1 MENVRK
7 VEFHKEAKDIKELK
21 ELINNEI
28 ISGYECKINFDNSR
42 FLIKIGDELVISIEL
57 FKEDKNMSYNFI
69 FNVEFISNNLVS
81 YDEINMI
88 NSILEILNDNKE
100 LITSKFK
107 EYSIEEY
114 DVERQKEDKIAK
126 QIGIAFDKALTRAY
140 NRNIKQE
147 EKARDEIKEL
157 AHTIVNITANEIIIL
172 EEEINKIIE
181 NKSKNERVIDYIFNR
196 MLSLTFV
203 PKDKIEGLYYK
214 LLNYTR
220 KLNVNLAGKYEK
232 EFIEYYNIDNYVFA
246 EEV

>member
-28 ISGYECKINFDNSR
+28 ISGYECKINFDNHR

-57 FKEDKNMSYNFI
+57 FKEDKDMSYNFI

-81 YDEINMI
+81 YD
-88 NSILEILNDNKE
+88 DNKE

-220 KLNVNLAGKYEK
+220 KLNVNLEGKYEK